1 MQTKFQPHE
10 EEEAGEE
17 DGHELNIVEEEE
29 DDDEEKRGSAEI
41 LAKHTPTQ
49 HESSSFVTPPKGFF
63 SPSTGKRSPL
73 PKLPSIASS
82 LPPLSS
88 ALFPSLLASPAT
100 SASAFSPTAGLLQGN
115 NGATAFAYPN
125 ASPNMGA
132 NVGAASSAAIAG
144 QGLPLP
150 LGFLSH
156 LPPTQASASMP
167 ISLPPKRRRTSS
179 EQLRLLESEFEI
191 NQHPSL
197 TVRTQLAI
205 QLGMTPRSVQIWFQ
219 NRRAKYRNQMDKERQ
234 TQEMATAASPIR
246 DAALLSSFSLALDDI
261 ARTKEEETAGE
272 RDETCHSPVALLEK
286 QQLASALKKEAALQH
301 SHRRW
306 EELSSENPIAAIQIS
321 SSASPSSST
330 SSSSTAVSSKL
341 TSSNTQRASPLE
353 IEEPTTASPSP
364 SSSSAPSIFSCG
376 PAASS
381 SVASSSSLAFASATL
396 EDMMETKDPEGH
408 TPLFRAVLQ
417 NLEADAR
424 QLIAKGADV
433 DARDHNENTP
443 LLAASALG
451 YLRVVELLLKSG
463 ANVNACNSK
472 GCSPLYAS
480 CQEGHAE
487 VAALLLSHGA
497 RMNLQEYIEG
507 EAPLHI
513 AALKGWAKVCNV
525 LLQHHKQQSLHKAV
539 ADLPHSNNKAHT
551 SSSPQA
557 PPFPKSA
564 FLPSPTAIR
573 PSSPTTTSTPS
584 AAGASMRGHHRPI
597 APANARPTPG
607 GHFFPLPA
615 LTASTA
621 TTAAVV
627 GGGITGQDV
636 FVGLKP
642 IAAKPPG
649 LPSPFFT
656 VRSPLF
662 GSPSASSSSA
672 SAPPSTP
679 PTDYNTVNQRDR
691 RGFTALH
698 HAAVYGHYA
707 VVTLLLEHGAL
718 PDIRDAEGHT
728 PLQCAALHG
737 HTPVIRLLLTKHRA
751 DVNARDNQGFS
762 ALHYAA
768 RDGLDATAR
777 LLQEHGARLAVATHK
792 GMTPL
797 HIAARTNRASTILL
811 LLQDKDAATVLPMR
825 DNKGRTALLLAAQR
839 GNPEAAKTL
848 ISYGADVSVE
858 DATGRTP
865 FDYAPELRHCEEFRQ
880 VLQSAMDESV
890 RHSTRS
896 SNNSD
901 GTSNSNKSGRR
912 RKHLQHKQKGKRREK
927 GGRKEM
933 TTPITTD
940 AATSIATA
948 TTTKRKVS
956 GRTLE
961 QKQQRPKRRGNK
973 EKREVEIEEHDHQ
986 LTSTNNKNNGH
997 TDDNNTSSRR
1007 RSRVKKTD
1015 EHNEQKHHHHR
1026 KRKQMEEEEDDIAL
1040 LAELVIDESAT
1051 DAETET
1057 DTETATDTEV
1067 EEEMRSSL
1075 SASLTRKRKRE
1086 LGHRKKKK
1094 RSSKESKKDKKTK
1107 KGSAERKR
1115 HRHEHNKEGEGVI
1128 DKKRT
1133 RGKRA
1138 TNGERKK
1145 TQHST
1150 TRTLTNGISRKKAAM
1165 LIPSPSIENGEG

>member
-1 MQTKFQPHE
+1 MK
-10 EEEAGEE
+10 
-17 DGHELNIVEEEE
+17 
-29 DDDEEKRGSAEI
+29 
-41 LAKHTPTQ
+41 
-49 HESSSFVTPPKGFF
+49 
-63 SPSTGKRSPL
+63 
-73 PKLPSIASS
+73 
-82 LPPLSS
+82 
-88 ALFPSLLASPAT
+88 
-100 SASAFSPTAGLLQGN
+100 
-115 NGATAFAYPN
+115 
-125 ASPNMGA
+125 
-132 NVGAASSAAIAG
+132 
-144 QGLPLP
+144 
-150 LGFLSH
+150 
-156 LPPTQASASMP
+156 
-167 ISLPPKRRRTSS
+167 KRRRTSS

-261 ARTKEEETAGE
+261 ARTKEGETAGE
-272 RDETCHSPVALLEK
+272 RDETCHSPVAMLEK

-301 SHRRW
+301 SHRSW
-306 EELSSENPIAAIQIS
+306 EELSSESAVASIHIS
-321 SSASPSSST
+321 SSALPLSTSLSASPAS
-330 SSSSTAVSSKL
+330 SSSSTVVSSKQIN
-341 TSSNTQRASPLE
+341 SNTQRASLLE
-353 IEEPTTASPSP
+353 IEEPTTPSSSP
-364 SSSSAPSIFSCG
+364 SSSSAPSIFSFG

-381 SVASSSSLAFASATL
+381 SVSSSSALAFAPASL
-396 EDMMETKDPEGH
+396 DDMMETKDPEGH

-417 NLEADAR
+417 NLEADVR

-443 LLAASALG
+443 LLAASAMG
-451 YLRVVELLLKSG
+451 NLRVVELLLKSG
-463 ANVNACNSK
+463 ANVNACNNK

-525 LLQHHKQQSLHKAV
+525 LLQHHKQQSLQKAV
-539 ADLPHSNNKAHT
+539 AELPHSNNKAHP

-564 FLPSPTAIR
+564 FLPSPNAIR
-573 PSSPTTTSTPS
+573 PASPTTTSTPS
-584 AAGASMRGHHRPI
+584 AAGASIRGHHRPI

-621 TTAAVV
+621 TTASVV
-627 GGGITGQDV
+627 GGGITGQDM
-636 FVGLKP
+636 FAGLKP

-662 GSPSASSSSA
+662 GSPSASSSASSA
-672 SAPPSTP
+672 TPSTP

-718 PDIRDAEGHT
+718 ADIRDAEGHT

-737 HTPVIRLLLTKHRA
+737 HTHVIRLLLTKHRA
-751 DVNARDNQGFS
+751 EVNARDNLGFS

-792 GMTPL
+792 GQTPL
-797 HIAARTNRASTILL
+797 HIAARTNRASTVLL

-839 GNPEAAKTL
+839 GNSEAAKTL

-880 VLQSAMDESV
+880 VLQSATDESV

-901 GTSNSNKSGRR
+901 GTSNGNKSGRR

-927 GGRKEM
+927 GGRKEV
-933 TTPITTD
+933 TTTITTD
-940 AATSIATA
+940 AATGIATA

-956 GRTLE
+956 GRTLD

-986 LTSTNNKNNGH
+986 LTSNNNKKNGH
-997 TDDNNTSSRR
+997 TDNNTSSRR
-1007 RSRVKKTD
+1007 RGRVKKTD
-1015 EHNEQKHHHHR
+1015 EHDEQRHHHHR

-1040 LAELVIDESAT
+1040 LAELVIDESET

-1057 DTETATDTEV
+1057 DTATATDTEV
-1067 EEEMRSSL
+1067 EEERRSSL
-1075 SASLTRKRKRE
+1075 SASLTRKRKRGV
-1086 LGHRKKKK
+1086 GHRKKKK
-1094 RSSKESKKDKKTK
+1094 RSSKESKKEKKTK

-1145 TQHST
+1145 TEHST
-1150 TRTLTNGISRKKAAM
+1150 TRTLTNGISRKKTAM